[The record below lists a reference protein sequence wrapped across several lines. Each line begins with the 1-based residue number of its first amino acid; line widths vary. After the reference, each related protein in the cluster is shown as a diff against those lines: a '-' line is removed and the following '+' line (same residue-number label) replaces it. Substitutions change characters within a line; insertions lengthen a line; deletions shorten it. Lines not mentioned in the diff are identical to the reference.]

1 MKINWNGVYR
11 EIFYNLAKKQ
21 RNDLSFALSC
31 LEQGIIILDKLDKLS
46 DKYKFESIEE
56 LERILEEKEKPI

>member
-1 MKINWNGVYR
+1 MKVNWNGVYR
-11 EIFYNLAKKQ
+11 EIFYNLTKKQ

-56 LERILEEKEKPI
+56 LERILEEKEK